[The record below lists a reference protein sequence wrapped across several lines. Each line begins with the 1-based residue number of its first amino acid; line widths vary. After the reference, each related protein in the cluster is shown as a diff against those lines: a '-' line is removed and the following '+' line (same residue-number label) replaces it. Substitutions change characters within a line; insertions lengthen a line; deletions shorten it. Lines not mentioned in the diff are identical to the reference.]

1 MAQILNFAFSNQCYK
16 KYLHILVYI
25 YIYISLYIIY
35 ILYIYILFV
44 GEILL
49 TAVGS
54 LNQHVATRWWDNAHL
69 ATAASCRPPGP
80 QWPAP
85 AVPTTRLRMPWAWW
99 RPRRKRWQGL
109 GMDHF
114 GHFFGSFHRKM
125 RLPPENR
132 IGGRM
137 SPPLG
142 IVGLGGRWR
151 CRTPLR
157 SSQNQDFE
165 ARKSHPGKSRTRLG
179 YTRTMLLSEI
189 ALPTERPFQHQG
201 S

>member
-1 MAQILNFAFSNQCYK
+1 MIERSGVCLSPPSRWFAAFLPTPPVFHGSNPEFCFLQSVLQKISTYTS
-16 KYLHILVYI
+16 LYI
-25 YIYISLYIIY
+25 YIYEFIYNIY

-85 AVPTTRLRMPWAWW
+85 AVPTTRRRMPWAWW
-99 RPRRKRWQGL
+99 RPRRKRRQGL
-109 GMDHF
+109 GMDDF
-114 GHFFGSFHRKM
+114 GHFFGSFHWEM
-125 RLPPENR
+125 WFSPENR
-132 IGGRM
+132 MGGRM
-137 SPPLG
+137 SPPSG
-142 IVGLGGRWR
+142 IAGLGGRWR

-157 SSQNQDFE
+157 SSQN
-165 ARKSHPGKSRTRLG
+165 PLV
-179 YTRTMLLSEI
+179 L
-189 ALPTERPFQHQG
+189 
-201 S
+201 